1 MQNLFCIKFK
11 IYVLKLIKDIV
22 YIYIYARELAY
33 IHKFGFEF
41 FDVIKIQIILIF
53 TEIYMNI
60 YLYILF
66 YNNFKILFYYS
77 VMLFYCSVHQ
87 YVNIYFCIIIIVGIL
102 IAFIKSQK

>member
-1 MQNLFCIKFK
+1 MH
-11 IYVLKLIKDIV
+11 V
-22 YIYIYARELAY
+22 Y

-41 FDVIKIQIILIF
+41 FDVIKIQIIIIIF

-60 YLYILF
+60 YLYILLF

-87 YVNIYFCIIIIVGIL
+87 YVNIYFCIIIIIGIKSL